1 MENSRRDTHMKKSA
15 AATMTLI
22 FGLSLAGTAFAAN
35 PFADVPVKHWSYD
48 AVQKLAN
55 DGIITGSGDGTYQGE
70 RTVSRYE
77 MAAVVANAIVH
88 ADKANAADK
97 ALIEK
102 LAAEYKA
109 ELEGLNVR
117 LTNVEKKQG
126 NIKFSGEFR
135 ERHEWTKVAPNSG
148 IDATALKTRLR
159 LNMSTQIADDL
170 TFNARLHS
178 ESKKT
183 SDSGDVYIDLAYLSG
198 KLFNGVNFT
207 AGRTIMSVG
216 KGLTVDTWHDWDGA
230 KISFGN
236 KVKFNTGVAKYHST
250 TGWNS
255 PNYAYGDMSY
265 AFSPDFDMSL
275 AYFTDSRDSNEYK
288 TKALGFSYA
297 FNNFVLKGEYG
308 KNGAE
313 NAKQA
318 NNGSEA
324 KGWYSNLKYMG
335 AKAAKEHS
343 YGIWLGYRKADRA
356 FDPEWWSTPDATDVA
371 GGLSALNDTKGFE
384 YGFEYTVF
392 KNGILTVQYNDMKD
406 KNGNSPDGRRNLI
419 TSLTYSF

>member
-1 MENSRRDTHMKKSA
+1 MKKTL
-15 AATMTLI
+15 ATTLALVL
-22 FGLSLAGTAFAAN
+22 GLSMAGTAFAAN

-55 DGIITGSGDGTYQGE
+55 DGIITGSGDGSYHGE

-77 MAAVVANAIVH
+77 MAAIVSGAIAH
-88 ADKANAADK
+88 ADKANAVDK

-102 LAAEYKA
+102 LAAEYRT

-117 LTNVEKKQG
+117 LANVEKKQG

-148 IDATALKTRLR
+148 VDATALKTRLR
-159 LNMSTQIADDL
+159 LNMSTQVSDDL
-170 TFNARLHS
+170 AFHARLHS

-183 SDSGDVYIDLAYLSG
+183 SNDGNAYIDLAYLSG
-198 KLFNGVNFT
+198 KLFDGVNFT

-236 KVKFNTGVAKYHST
+236 KVKFNAGAAKYHSI
-250 TGWNS
+250 TGWDS
-255 PNYAYGDMSY
+255 PNYAYTDMKY
-265 AFSPDFDMSL
+265 AFTPNFDMSL

-288 TKALGFSYA
+288 TKAIGFSYA
-297 FNNFVLKGEYG
+297 FDKFVLKAEYG

-313 NAKQA
+313 LARQS
-318 NNGSEA
+318 NNGSDA
-324 KGWYSNLKYMG
+324 KAWYSNLKYMG
-335 AKAAKEHS
+335 ANGSKVHS
-343 YGIWLGYRKADRA
+343 YGIWLGYRQADKD
-356 FDPEWWSTPDATDVA
+356 FDPEWWSTPEATDVA
-371 GGLSALNDTKGFE
+371 GGRSVFNDTKGFE
-384 YGFEYTVF
+384 YGVEYAVF
-392 KNGILTVQYNDMKD
+392 KNGIFSVQYNDMKD
-406 KNGNSPDGRRNLI
+406 KKGNSPDGRRNLI
-419 TSLTYSF
+419 TSLVYSF

>member
-1 MENSRRDTHMKKSA
+1 MKKTL
-15 AATMTLI
+15 ATTLAFV
-22 FGLSLAGTAFAAN
+22 FGLSMAGTALAAN

-55 DGIITGSGDGTYQGE
+55 DGIITGSGDGSYHGE

-77 MAAVVANAIVH
+77 MAAIVAGAIAH

-102 LAAEYKA
+102 LAAEYQA
-109 ELEGLNVR
+109 ELEGLNIR

-135 ERHEWTKVAPNSG
+135 ERHEWTKVAPNSSA
-148 IDATALKTRLR
+148 DATALKTRLR
-159 LNMSTQIADDL
+159 LNMSTQVSDDL

-178 ESKKT
+178 ESKKI
-183 SDSGDVYIDLAYLSG
+183 SDSGNAYIDLAYLSG
-198 KLFNGVNFT
+198 KLFDGVNFT

-236 KVKFNTGVAKYHST
+236 KVKFNAGTAKYHST

-255 PNYAYGDMSY
+255 PNYAYADMKY
-265 AFSPDFDMSL
+265 AFAPNFDMSL

-288 TKALGFSYA
+288 TKAVGFSYA
-297 FNNFVLKGEYG
+297 FDKFTLKGEYG

-313 NAKQA
+313 LARQS
-318 NNGSEA
+318 NNGSDA
-324 KGWYSNLKYMG
+324 KAWYSNLKYMG
-335 AKAAKEHS
+335 AKGSKEHS
-343 YGIWLGYRKADRA
+343 YGIWLGYRQADKN
-356 FDPEWWSTPDATDVA
+356 FDPEWWSTPESSDVA
-371 GGLSALNDTKGFE
+371 GGRAAFNDTKGFE
-384 YGFEYTVF
+384 YGVEYAVF
-392 KNGILTVQYNDMKD
+392 KNGIFSVQYNDMKD
-406 KNGNSPDGRRNLI
+406 KKGNSPDGRRNLI
-419 TSLTYSF
+419 TSLVYSF